1 MVKNEKKVKNIKVK
15 QKRGEKKKM
24 KKEEKLT
31 GAKQI
36 EIVVEALLRLVK
48 GAKSSES
55 ISEYVYDENGEKR
68 LKSCKTT
75 VKVANPDVESIKI
88 LLSLKNEK
96 DFSKMS
102 DEELEVEKD
111 RLFELINDLK
121 NK

>member
-1 MVKNEKKVKNIKVK
+1 M
-15 QKRGEKKKM
+15 
-24 KKEEKLT
+24 
-31 GAKQI
+31 
-36 EIVVEALLRLVK
+36 VEALLRLVK

>member
-1 MVKNEKKVKNIKVK
+1 
-15 QKRGEKKKM
+15 M

-31 GAKQI
+31 NARQI

>member
-1 MVKNEKKVKNIKVK
+1 
-15 QKRGEKKKM
+15 M

-31 GAKQI
+31 NAKQI

>member
-1 MVKNEKKVKNIKVK
+1 
-15 QKRGEKKKM
+15 M

>member
-1 MVKNEKKVKNIKVK
+1 
-15 QKRGEKKKM
+15 M

-31 GAKQI
+31 NAKQI

-55 ISEYVYDENGEKR
+55 ISEYVYDEKGEKR

>member
-1 MVKNEKKVKNIKVK
+1 
-15 QKRGEKKKM
+15 M
-24 KKEEKLT
+24 KKEKKLT

>member
-1 MVKNEKKVKNIKVK
+1 
-15 QKRGEKKKM
+15 M

-31 GAKQI
+31 NSKQI

>member
-1 MVKNEKKVKNIKVK
+1 
-15 QKRGEKKKM
+15 M

-96 DFSKMS
+96 DFSKMT
-102 DEELEVEKD
+102 DEELEIEKD

>member
-1 MVKNEKKVKNIKVK
+1 
-15 QKRGEKKKM
+15 M

-31 GAKQI
+31 NARQI

-55 ISEYVYDENGEKR
+55 ISEYVYNENGEKR